1 MLNIKKTRAKLV
13 NNNKLSVVHD
23 DDLEV
28 LLKSLNVYESVL
40 NKEKR
45 CLFCNSLITI
55 DNIDSIVPQD
65 GKVEFTC
72 DDIKCH
78 GKLIGL
84 R

>member
-45 CLFCNSLITI
+45 CLFCN
-55 DNIDSIVPQD
+55 
-65 GKVEFTC
+65 
-72 DDIKCH
+72 
-78 GKLIGL
+78 
-84 R
+84 